1 MQGHKIINPKLLYQV
16 SLDDLVS
23 KDNFYRKLSRIIDFH
38 FLYKE
43 TANYYGKEGQES
55 IDPVVFFKIII
66 VGYLNNIVSDRKLI
80 DYCSNCLDIRL
91 FLKYDIDE
99 KLPWHSTISR
109 TRQLYGEE
117 VFLKLFQEILQKC
130 IQHGM
135 VGGKRQ
141 VIDSA
146 FIKAN
151 ASLDS
156 LQEKEIIEDLS
167 MYANELNNGSE
178 FKVNAKEQ
186 IEDEG
191 LTETQN
197 QTVESNNIE
206 ADNSK
211 HEDRSRRPISLS
223 NKTHFSPTDPDA
235 RISVKPGKRRLLNY
249 LGQVAVDDRHHL
261 IVGALADFADKR
273 DSQSLERIVEQTQN
287 NLSINHLDIG
297 LLFADGGYSS
307 GEALNYLDQK
317 KIDALIPNHG
327 QYKPFREGFLF
338 NEELNQYECQRG
350 NQAILDFR
358 GYDQDKAGNEYK
370 IYRSQQSICKNC
382 PLREQCCG
390 KKTMHKKILDTIHKA
405 LFDKMNERYKM
416 PDAKNAAKIRS
427 KTVEPVLGSL
437 INYFGMKKVNS
448 KGIDAAT
455 KHCLMSSLCYNLK
468 KMMKFIIRNVES
480 DLKSLRILPK
490 IDQNDSFLNL
500 NPLLTYIYAC
510 IFMSLTKPA
519 KA

>member
-1 MQGHKIINPKLLYQV
+1 MQGRKTIIPKLIYQV
-16 SLDDLVS
+16 TLEELVS
-23 KDNFYRKLSRIIDFH
+23 KDNFYRKLSQIIDFH

-43 TANYYGKEGQES
+43 TEKYYGKEGQES
-55 IDPVVFFKIII
+55 IDPVVFFKIMI

-117 VFLKLFQEILQKC
+117 VFLKLFQQILAKC

-135 VGGKRQ
+135 LGGKRQ

-156 LQEKEIIEDLS
+156 LQVKEINEDIS
-167 MYANELNNGSE
+167 IYANELNEGSE
-178 FKVNAKEQ
+178 YKVDAEEKFEDKVQTDTQDQTDNA
-186 IEDEG
+186 
-191 LTETQN
+191 
-197 QTVESNNIE
+197 QT
-206 ADNSK
+206 DNSK
-211 HEDRSRRPISLS
+211 REDKIKRPISLS

-287 NLSINHLDIG
+287 NLNINHLDIG
-297 LLFADGGYSS
+297 LILADGGYSS

-327 QYKPFREGFLF
+327 KYKPLREGFLF
-338 NEELNQYECQRG
+338 NEQLNQYECQRG
-350 NQAILDFR
+350 NQAILEFR

-370 IYRSQQSICKNC
+370 IYRSNQSSCKSC
-382 PLREQCCG
+382 PLRAQCCG
-390 KKTMHKKILDTIHKA
+390 KKSKHKKIQDTIHKV
-405 LFDKMNERYKM
+405 LFDKMHERYKM
-416 PDAKNAAKIRS
+416 PDAKKVAKIRS

-448 KGIDAAT
+448 KGIVAAT

-468 KMMKFIIRNVES
+468 KMLKFIMKKAES
-480 DLKSLRILPK
+480 DLKSIRILPK
-490 IDQNDSFLNL
+490 FNPNDSFLNL
-500 NPLLTYIYAC
+500 NQLLTSICSYIV
-510 IFMSLTKPA
+510 ISLTKPLRA
-519 KA
+519 